1 MDGGAAG
8 GFSHHVLREQWPCLS
23 LYHHQ
28 LAAAHPLHDTWSGR
42 VGSLPLPGAEARGG
56 KSLAAFSPVLV
67 HHAVT
72 LGS

>member
-42 VGSLPLPGAEARGG
+42 VGSLPLPGATGAGTYMLSRSSAPE
-56 KSLAAFSPVLV
+56 
-67 HHAVT
+67 
-72 LGS
+72 